1 MEVVRIHTLQ
11 ESDQFQQLINVLGG
25 DLNVGTR
32 HYTKLVK
39 EEQYSI
45 VEDDCLEQG
54 KPIIKI
60 VECMKTFST
69 GIQEPIKDI
78 ALIQNAKDVYFTP
91 NIFQVAKKRNSEN
104 VIALTSLWA
113 DIDLCTK
120 QECMIALD
128 NSGLPE
134 PTAIIDSGGGF
145 HLYWILG
152 FKLPKSSYIDSWRE
166 VMTVITEK
174 INDALPSGSEAH
186 ADSKVI
192 DCARL
197 LRIPSSFNC
206 KRGRFSSFV
215 KFNPEL
221 TYNFLDDFYYRFVR
235 KRQFSKDNI
244 VNIADYSGRH
254 LVKRVDLEEFKH
266 EIAKE
271 LKQKKSID
279 GQKHNYYNQYMREDI
294 VILTNLRG
302 GNMDG
307 CRHYTLL
314 SLKLLGETDSQLNFV
329 NSLFTSPL
337 SEREL
342 SAIQNSEYE
351 NKPRRKT
358 VYDWLKVTIEE
369 EQRLKVLTRETTAKI
384 KKECTHRLER
394 LAGRVEKCEV
404 NVRRLYCGFYGNQTP
419 LKQVEAANVIGIGT
433 STLRRHRT
441 NIKDSD
447 FMTEKTKLI
456 STLLDIANDLVD
468 TICLLIEDSS
478 ITCRLS
484 ELQQKA
490 LELQERTEFLK
501 ELVYDN
507 AEYSDCQIKTE
518 ILEQKCI
525 SIVTMT
531 TKAA

>member
-1 MEVVRIHTLQ
+1 MEVVGIHTLQ

-32 HYTKLVK
+32 HYAKLAK
-39 EEQYSI
+39 EELYSI

-69 GIQEPIKDI
+69 SIREPIKDI
-78 ALIQNAKDVYFTP
+78 VLIQNAKDVYFTP
-91 NIFQVAKKRNSEN
+91 NIFQVSKKRNSEN
-104 VIALTSLWA
+104 VISLTSLWA

-120 QECMIALD
+120 QECMMALN

-152 FKLPKSSYIDSWRE
+152 FKLPKSSYIDSWQE

-221 TYNFLDDFYYRFVR
+221 TYNFLDDFYYSFVR
-235 KRQFSKDNI
+235 KRQFFKDNI

-271 LKQKKSID
+271 LKQKKSRD

-294 VILTNLRG
+294 VTLTQLRAG
-302 GNMDG
+302 KMDG
-307 CRHYTLL
+307 YRHHALL

-337 SEREL
+337 GEKEL
-342 SAIQNSEYE
+342 SAIQNIEYE
-351 NKPRRKT
+351 NTPRRKK
-358 VYDWLKVTIEE
+358 VYDWLKVSADE
-369 EQRLKVLTRETTAKI
+369 EQKLKVLTRETTAKI
-384 KKECTHRLER
+384 KKDCTHRLER

-404 NVRRLYCGFYGNQTP
+404 DARRLYCGFYGNQTP
-419 LKQVEAANVIGIGT
+419 LKQVQAANVIGIGT

-478 ITCRLS
+478 IACRLS

-490 LELQERTEFLK
+490 LELQKRTATLK
-501 ELVYDN
+501 ELISDN
-507 AEYSDCQIKTE
+507 TEYSDCQIRTE
-518 ILEQKCI
+518 VLEQKCI

-531 TKAA
+531 TKVA